1 MRDLLAAGPSRLLR
15 SHARPVLGCSQ
26 NRSAALSIRPNSSSA
41 SASSSSTSAT
51 TLSASPESSRG
62 SLVPG
67 APPPGRLSQVIK
79 DSIRSTGPMSVAR
92 YMQFCLSHPTEGY
105 YQKGDVFGK
114 KGDFITSPEISQ
126 IFGESLNH
134 GPSEFHAVLVAQLLT
149 RAQLVAIWL
158 LTRYIAAG
166 NPPRVRLVELGP
178 GRGTLMDDIL
188 RTLFTF
194 PGIGSAIRS
203 IHLVENSGKM
213 RDIQGTKLAPRLEG
227 RGVDLRWSDKIE
239 DVSQTDDFTLLVAHE
254 FFDAMP
260 VNVFEKTPQGY
271 REVLVSSSPTVSSVN
286 PSGLHLA
293 LSQEPTP
300 LSTVLPATSPRFA
313 RLPIGSRIE
322 LAQDSWRIMRKL
334 GEIVG
339 GGTNASAR
347 ASATSVGESGGSFA
361 VDGVE
366 GAGGRGAGLVID
378 YGADRVF
385 GSSFRAFRN
394 HKIVDIFDEPGSS
407 DLTANVDFTYLRES
421 LDGLSAKALGP
432 IPQSQFLL
440 SLGLQPRLT
449 KLLASATD
457 DERRSQLQ
465 HGAKRLIDSLGMGSQ
480 YQVMG
485 VVPASQGET
494 EVYPFPVIES
504 GSSTTTSTTR
514 TQ

>member
-1 MRDLLAAGPSRLLR
+1 MRDLLVAGPSRLLR
-15 SHARPVLGCSQ
+15 SHARPVLGCS
-26 NRSAALSIRPNSSSA
+26 RSRSTALSMRLNSSS
-41 SASSSSTSAT
+41 SDSSSSSSTSAS
-51 TLSASPESSRG
+51 TLSPSPESSRE

-79 DSIRSTGPMSVAR
+79 DSIRATGPMSVAR

-126 IFGESLNH
+126 IFGE
-134 GPSEFHAVLVAQLLT
+134 
-149 RAQLVAIWL
+149 LVAIWL

-227 RGVDLRWSDKIE
+227 RGVDRRWSDKIE

-260 VNVFEKTPQGY
+260 VNVFEKTSQGY
-271 REVLVSSSPTVSSVN
+271 REVLVSASPTVSSRN

-322 LAQDSWRIMRKL
+322 VAQDSWRIMRKL

-339 GGTNASAR
+339 GGTNASTSAR
-347 ASATSVGESGGSFA
+347 ASATSIGESRGSAA
-361 VDGVE
+361 VERAE

-485 VVPASQGET
+485 VVPDSQAET

-504 GSSTTTSTTR
+504 GSSTTTSTTT